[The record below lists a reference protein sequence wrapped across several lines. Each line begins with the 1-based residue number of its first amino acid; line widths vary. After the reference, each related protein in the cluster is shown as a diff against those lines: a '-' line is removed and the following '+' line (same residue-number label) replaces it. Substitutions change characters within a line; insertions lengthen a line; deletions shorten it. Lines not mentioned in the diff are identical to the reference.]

1 MKNLEENNFLPTEL
15 ISFCQS
21 SDNSLSV
28 NSIKMVHPENPEKKE
43 MKPKA
48 KVSDSQEKKMKSK
61 AKGSEIGGKEKALL
75 WTSVALNTITI
86 LVLAALGIYE
96 ALDY

>member
-15 ISFCQS
+15 RSFCQL

-48 KVSDSQEKKMKSK
+48 KVSDSLEKEMKETK
-61 AKGSEIGGKEKALL
+61 KNGWKEKALL
-75 WTSVALNTITI
+75 WTSVALNIITI
-86 LVLAALGIYE
+86 PLLAAVVIYE
-96 ALDY
+96 VLDD

>member
-1 MKNLEENNFLPTEL
+1 MWW
-15 ISFCQS
+15 
-21 SDNSLSV
+21 SLVRTYHESED
-28 NSIKMVHPENPEKKE
+28 HRET
-43 MKPKA
+43 
-48 KVSDSQEKKMKSK
+48 
-61 AKGSEIGGKEKALL
+61 SEIGGKEKALL